1 MSADLIQLGRAAGSD
16 EQTTAVMFSVAI
28 GVMLL
33 AHDRHRQFTQ
43 RPICDARHESQA
55 SIRQGT
61 MTASLILRKL
71 GSYPAKMVWPSP
83 YVN

>member
-43 RPICDARHESQA
+43 RPICDARRESQA

-71 GSYPAKMVWPSP
+71 GSYPRQNGLALALVR
-83 YVN
+83 